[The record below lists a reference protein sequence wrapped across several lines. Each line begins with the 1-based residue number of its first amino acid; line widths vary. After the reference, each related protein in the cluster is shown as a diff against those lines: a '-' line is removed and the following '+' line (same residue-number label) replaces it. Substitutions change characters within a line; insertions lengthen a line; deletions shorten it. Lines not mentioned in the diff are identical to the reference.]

1 MSADEQTTQPAKSCS
16 DKIWKCLLLQSF
28 GGAFRVYINGFNFG
42 IFIVE
47 DLTDDIANIF
57 VEKGLLDDLY
67 NALENKALYAKV
79 GQVLAEVAK
88 SG

>member
-1 MSADEQTTQPAKSCS
+1 MSSAAK
-16 DKIWKCLLLQSF
+16 F
-28 GGAFRVYINGFNFG
+28 GGAFRVYINGYNFG
-42 IFIVE
+42 IFIAE
-47 DLTDDIANIF
+47 DLTEDIANIF

-88 SG
+88 SGKL